1 MAAAAMTIGDLARA
15 TATKVETIRYYERIG
30 LLIAPQRTPG
40 NYRSYSSQD
49 LKRLS
54 FIRRSRDL
62 GFSIDQVR
70 KLLDL
75 ADQQERSCEAVDL
88 VALQHVTEIDR
99 KIRDLQ
105 ALRTEL
111 ERMLKECQGGTIAE
125 CRIIEALSPLN
136 DRD

>member
-1 MAAAAMTIGDLARA
+1 MHEPRFEARRHRLA
-15 TATKVETIRYYERIG
+15 G
-30 LLIAPQRTPG
+30 
-40 NYRSYSSQD
+40 
-49 LKRLS
+49 
-54 FIRRSRDL
+54 RRSRDL

-75 ADQQERSCEAVDL
+75 VDQRERSCEAVDL

-105 ALRTEL
+105 ALL